1 MLRVLRL
8 NRDRQCEGQHQAGHR
23 HHPDFLFACHPAFP
37 LSPITK

>member
-8 NRDRQCEGQHQAGHR
+8 NRDRQCEGQHQAGR
-23 HHPDFLFACHPAFP
+23 HHLDFLFACHPAFP